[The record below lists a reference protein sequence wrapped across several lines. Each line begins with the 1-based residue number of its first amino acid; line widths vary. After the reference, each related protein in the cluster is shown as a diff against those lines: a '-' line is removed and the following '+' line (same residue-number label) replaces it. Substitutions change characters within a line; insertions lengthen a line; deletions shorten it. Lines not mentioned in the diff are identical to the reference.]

1 MNVNLPIPPQN
12 INAGFIQ
19 LAFNAIRQAFINVVS
34 TNEAVSR
41 IMLRDADGVVWEV
54 TVDTSG
60 NLQTAVNDGKS
71 RL

>member
-1 MNVNLPIPPQN
+1 MNVNLPIPPAK
-12 INAGFIQ
+12 ITPAFLQ
-19 LAFNAIRQAFINVVS
+19 LAFDAIKRGFLNVVS
-34 TNEAVSR
+34 TNEAVGR
-41 IMLRDADGVVWEV
+41 ILLRDSNGVVWEV